1 MRWQGPRNGHR
12 FLSALLVVV
21 TVGLTMWR
29 RHPVLGLGPG
39 GVKREYESYALPEAV
54 KKRTSHVHS
63 TPLQILVEHGVLG
76 LAAWQWIWAALKAR
90 VSPP

>member
-29 RHPVLGLGPG
+29 RHPVLGRG
-39 GVKREYESYALPEAV
+39 RQA
-54 KKRTSHVHS
+54 
-63 TPLQILVEHGVLG
+63 
-76 LAAWQWIWAALKAR
+76 
-90 VSPP
+90 